1 MVIFTLVLLTI
12 NLICLIII
20 SNSILEL
27 EGARALINCILFSVP
42 VVAIVVCIYS
52 LVLEC
57 WL

>member
-1 MVIFTLVLLTI
+1 MILTLVLLTI
-12 NLICLIII
+12 NLMCLIII
-20 SNSILEL
+20 GNSILEL
-27 EGARALINCILFSVP
+27 EGKSAFVNCILFSIP

>member
-1 MVIFTLVLLTI
+1 MILILVLLTI

-20 SNSILEL
+20 GNSILEL
-27 EGARALINCILFSVP
+27 EGKRALVNCILFSVP
-42 VVAIVVCIYS
+42 VIAIVVCIYS

>member
-1 MVIFTLVLLTI
+1 MILTLVLLTI

-20 SNSILEL
+20 GNTILEL
-27 EGARALINCILFSVP
+27 EGKSAFVNCILFSVP
-42 VVAIVVCIYS
+42 VVAIVVCIFN

>member
-1 MVIFTLVLLTI
+1 MILTLVLLTI
-12 NLICLIII
+12 NLICLVIIG
-20 SNSILEL
+20 NSILEL
-27 EGARALINCILFSVP
+27 EGKRVLIDCVLFSVP